1 MNSIFEMAIRFV
13 FLIFKTVTPFFLGSW
28 NLIFF
33 YLTRLFGSAQNLNYE
48 NQEKIKFME
57 WLQVNSLKV
66 CFLYSSMILEE
77 NVH

>member
-13 FLIFKTVTPFFLGSW
+13 FLIFKADSIFSW
-28 NLIFF
+28 FMKFDFF